1 MVEADKDLQK
11 NQDSSQSIEEDQDL
25 AKNDADL
32 LAYQKQRSAPRI
44 SLSSVGIDGD
54 GEKLELEVDNFGQI
68 DGDNSKLGMA
78 AAGTEEK
85 IIMQLHKQG
94 SFDAGKLKEV
104 SQSPLLKA
112 GGPLEDEDFKEY
124 LDDDKKG
131 GK

>member
-44 SLSSVGIDGD
+44 SLSSVGIHGD

-104 SQSPLLKA
+104 GQSPLLKA

-124 LDDDKKG
+124 LDDKKDE
-131 GK
+131 K